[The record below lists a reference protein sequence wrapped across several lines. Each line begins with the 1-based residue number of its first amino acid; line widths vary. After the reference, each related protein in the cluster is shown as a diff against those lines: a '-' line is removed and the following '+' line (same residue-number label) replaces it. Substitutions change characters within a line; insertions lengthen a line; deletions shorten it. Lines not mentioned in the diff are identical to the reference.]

1 MSDEQT
7 LAPDST
13 EAAQTEEVG
22 TTTPEQT
29 LDTQPAAQSS
39 GEMMQADYTRK
50 TQELADQR
58 TAFQTEQQNFYQQ
71 RQAQPQGYTQGQQ
84 APQQTNDQQLVDQF
98 GYDGA
103 QLLNTQSQQLES
115 KFNNMQ
121 FQMLYGQEVNAGK
134 QKYGEEWDKHNYVDT
149 ATGELK
155 NKVMDMRL
163 MTNPLTNQ
171 SLTLEQA
178 WAVTNP
184 TNTQA
189 LQQKATDTAYAEMQG
204 KQAATP
210 AKSSGVTPQASGEG
224 HATSVE
230 EAFEQALGEQ
240 ELPMKGD

>member
-7 LAPDST
+7 PAPDST
-13 EAAQTEEVG
+13 EAAQTAEAG
-22 TTTPEQT
+22 TTTQEQT
-29 LDTQPAAQSS
+29 IDTQPAAQSS

-50 TQELADQR
+50 TTEHAR
-58 TAFQTEQQNFYQQ
+58 NVEAFQKEQQDFYSQ

-103 QLLNTQSQQLES
+103 QLLNTQSQALES

-121 FQMLYGQEVNAGK
+121 FQMLYGQEVNVGK
-134 QKYGEEWDKHNYVDT
+134 QKYGEAWSQHDYVDPQ
-149 ATGELK
+149 TGQLK

-178 WAVTNP
+178 WAVANP
-184 TNTQA
+184 SNTQQ
-189 LQQKATDTAYAEMQG
+189 LQQSATDKAYADMQN

-210 AKSSGVTPQASGEG
+210 ATSSGVTPQATGEG

-230 EAFEQALGEQ
+230 EAFEQALN
-240 ELPMKGD
+240 K